1 MSGSAGEGSGMDE
14 TITLLLE
21 QGEDWLQFAVRHSLL
36 RDDDGPAL
44 EDARNR
50 ALRDPK
56 IMALLRDVADFHGTL
71 VTSHK
76 NAGLPLHK
84 LTFLLDLGFGLEV
97 PQIASAVEAILA
109 HRDPRGVYQ
118 SVSRIP
124 VRYGGTDQEVF
135 GWALCDA
142 PVLLTALALAGVD
155 VEEHVRQGFDSLTAL
170 FRDGR
175 FHCEVS
181 PELGTFRGPGR
192 KDDPCPYATLV
203 MLRLFA
209 AVPGGENYPPARS
222 AIETILDLW
231 EHSRD
236 KHPYIFYMGDDFR
249 KLKAPALWYD
259 IVSVTN
265 TLSQFAAARS
275 DGRFQEMVDSIRSK
289 QNPAGM
295 FTPESVYRAYQGWDF
310 GQKKKPSPYLTF
322 LCLRIIKRASEA
334 AEGQPTS
341 AAQRAGPPGLRS
353 P

>member
-1 MSGSAGEGSGMDE
+1 MTAVSRVGCRVPLGEVSGMDE

-21 QGEDWLQFAVRHSLL
+21 QGEDWLQFAVRHRLL
-36 RDDDGPAL
+36 RDDGPAL
-44 EDARNR
+44 TDARNR

-56 IMALLRDVADFHGTL
+56 IAGLLRDVADFHGTL

-84 LTFLLDLGFGLEV
+84 LTFLLDLGFGREV
-97 PQIASAVEAILA
+97 PQIASAVAAILT
-109 HRDPRGVYQ
+109 HRDTRGVYQ

-142 PVLLTALALAGVD
+142 PVLLTALAMAGVD
-155 VEEHVRQGFDSLTAL
+155 FEEHVRQGFDSLTAL
-170 FRDGR
+170 FRDGK
-175 FHCEVS
+175 FHCGVS
-181 PELGTFRGPGR
+181 QELGTFRGPGR
-192 KDDPCPYATLV
+192 RDDPCPYATLL

-209 AVPGGENYPPARS
+209 AVPDGENHPQAGS
-222 AIETILDLW
+222 GVETILDLW

-249 KLKAPALWYD
+249 KLKAPSLWYD
-259 IVSVTN
+259 IVSVTD

-275 DGRFQEMVDSIRSK
+275 DGRFQEMVDAIRSK
-289 QNPAGM
+289 QDAAGM
-295 FTPESVYRAYQGWDF
+295 FTPESVYRAYQDWDF
-310 GQKKKPSPYLTF
+310 GQKRKPSPYLTF

-334 AEGQPTS
+334 REDQPTT
-341 AAQRAGPPGLRS
+341 AT
-353 P
+353 